1 MLWDYVDFK
10 VTDLKIVNKII
21 GGRFKNIIEM

>member
-10 VTDLKIVNKII
+10 VTDLKIVHKIL
-21 GGRFKNIIEM
+21 GRRFKNIIEM